1 MRSAADFLPS
11 FMIEFMN
18 LVSTRSPNLG
28 SGMTSRLSALR
39 RLDISLRSS
48 LSRKTTQLLGSFC
61 SVFRSPLPAIADAL
75 GVEHTANDVVAYA
88 RKVFDAPAPDQ
99 HHRQLLYR
107 RHRLP
112 FSFNPLA
119 GKGPHCLEP
128 KRGPHRA
135 RMLQRLNTEDLG
147 GIAPKDLD
155 PDLIPVSPAASNPRP
170 KATSFGPPPAA

>member
-75 GVEHTANDVVAYA
+75 GVEHTENDVVAYA
-88 RKVFDAPAPDQ
+88 RQVFDAPAPDQ
-99 HHRQLLYR
+99 HHRMLLKVMSLAGDVARHFKLIGEAHARDLAKGRIGLLRGRGVDARTDPPLLRAGLHGRHLVPLSRLLARLADQLLYR
-107 RHRLP
+107 
-112 FSFNPLA
+112 
-119 GKGPHCLEP
+119 
-128 KRGPHRA
+128 
-135 RMLQRLNTEDLG
+135 
-147 GIAPKDLD
+147 
-155 PDLIPVSPAASNPRP
+155 
-170 KATSFGPPPAA
+170 